1 MGITILFFFCLV
13 FLYLAIL
20 SIAALISE
28 GASSIIGFFWIS
40 LLPLI
45 DILLWTW
52 LFFLLHK

>member
-20 SIAALISE
+20 NITSLGQDGIDPKGFMYMSI
-28 GASSIIGFFWIS
+28 
-40 LLPLI
+40 LPLI

-52 LFFLLHK
+52 LFYLLHK